1 MTAATESEKAAR
13 EIAHGRM
20 LLRDEPEHIWGWGT
34 PAGRLRAARRAALI
48 SNGARLRAGTR
59 ALEIGCG
66 TGMFTAVF
74 ASTGAHIVAAD
85 ISDDLLERARHRN
98 LPSSRV
104 EFIAARIED
113 LALQDPCDAVI
124 GSSVLHHLDVDQALD
139 NISRLLKPAGI
150 LSLAEP
156 NMLNPQVFLERHP
169 GPFRRLFYYVSDD
182 ETAFVRWQLAARLQR
197 HGFTDIRI
205 APFDWLHPRTPA
217 FLIPLALQA
226 GHVAEA
232 TPGLREFAGSLH
244 ILARRTV
251 SK

>member
-1 MTAATESEKAAR
+1 MTAVTDSGKAAR

-34 PAGRLRAARRAALI
+34 VAGRLRAARRAALI
-48 SNGARLRAGTR
+48 SSGAGLRVGMR

-66 TGMFTAVF
+66 TGMFTEVF
-74 ASTGAHIVAAD
+74 ASTGATITGVD
-85 ISDDLLERARHRN
+85 ISEDLLERARRRN
-98 LPSSRV
+98 LPSNHV

-113 LALQDPCDAVI
+113 LKLQEPCDAVI
-124 GSSVLHHLDVDQALD
+124 GSSVLHHLDVDQALE

-182 ETAFVRWQLAARLQR
+182 ETAFVRWRLTESLQR

-205 APFDWLHPRTPA
+205 TPFDWLHPRMPA
-217 FLIPLALQA
+217 FLIPLALRA
-226 GHVAEA
+226 GQIAEG

-251 SK
+251 